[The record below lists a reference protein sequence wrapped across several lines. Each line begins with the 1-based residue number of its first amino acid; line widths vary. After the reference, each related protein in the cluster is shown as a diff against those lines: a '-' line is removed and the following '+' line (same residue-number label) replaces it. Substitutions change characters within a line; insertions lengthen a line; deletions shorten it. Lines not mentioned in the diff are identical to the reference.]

1 MSLASVSGTIE
12 LLINF
17 SINLSRWQINIRT
30 DVWETFGRPLPPG
43 HLACTWPQ
51 RIPHLAEAAKT
62 SGGATTFSLSLSLLA
77 QLTTAAPSTKSGEVR
92 KVRLPSK
99 QSRHHCKVSGSKHP
113 HEVHARRARL
123 PSDTWHYV
131 VPRPV
136 RICWMTSNLPTR
148 VAKCC
153 RETTSTGIMTRLWA
167 VMRLLFQVVRMGQWQ
182 QCPRHVKWNLVGQI
196 QNHFP
201 AARSSWLLGSNV
213 HDLHVSVHTRMRAFP
228 TSLIYIYRHIHV
240 CLCVSHVWYIYIYI
254 YLFIYIYIYIYI

>member
-1 MSLASVSGTIE
+1 MFGKRLGDLCRQATWHADDPSGYPTWRR
-12 LLINF
+12 L
-17 SINLSRWQINIRT
+17 QK
-30 DVWETFGRPLPPG
+30 PPG
-43 HLACTWPQ
+43 EPRPSPCPCPSWPSW
-51 RIPHLAEAAKT
+51 P
-62 SGGATTFSLSLSLLA
+62 
-77 QLTTAAPSTKSGEVR
+77 TAAPSTKSGEVR

-240 CLCVSHVWYIYIYI
+240 CLCVCHMYDIYIYIFI
-254 YLFIYIYIYIYI
+254 YLFIYLYLYLYLYIFIYTYSMYVLDKENKQANKWIKKK